1 MTREWMDDAACAG
14 TFKTEVWFDSD
25 PRIAL
30 EVCRGCPVIK
40 QCRSWGDSV
49 ETPGSTWGVL
59 GGETEQQRIS
69 RRARA
74 RERPAGQLRALVAR
88 RLAVGL
94 DTHRRAG

>member
-1 MTREWMDDAACAG
+1 MTRGWMDDAACRG
-14 TFKTEVWFDSD
+14 TFTVDTWFDSD

-59 GGETEQQRIS
+59 GGETEQQRID
-69 RRARA
+69 RRR
-74 RERPAGQLRALVAR
+74 RRRRPDGSLRSQVAR
-88 RLAVGL
+88 RIAVGL
-94 DTHRRAG
+94 ETHRRAG